1 MPRRAF
7 TDMTDGD
14 FPAMRPDGTGR
25 ARQRFDC
32 YVALGDSFS
41 AGTGAVPGLAWP
53 DHLAAHLRASNRQL
67 LYRNLAVEG
76 ARSKQVMAQ
85 VPAALQLEPDLIT
98 VVCGAND
105 VLFSLRADVLSYA
118 RNLAAIFRSLER
130 ASTGVTILT
139 ATTPERWGH
148 PELSP
153 RLAERLQRGVQ
164 KINRATRELA
174 AAYGITC
181 VEIADHPGLAE
192 AENFAADGLH
202 PSEAGHALAALE
214 FIGALDRTSE
224 KSRANE

>member
-1 MPRRAF
+1 
-7 TDMTDGD
+7 MTDGG
-14 FPAMRPDGTGR
+14 FPAVPPEGTGR
-25 ARQRFDC
+25 KRQRFAC

-41 AGTGAVPGLAWP
+41 AGTGAAPGLAWP
-53 DHLAAHLRASNRQL
+53 DHLAAHLRASNREL
-67 LYRNLAVEG
+67 LYRNLALEG

-85 VPAALQLEPDLIT
+85 VPAALQLEPDLVT

-105 VLFSLRADVLSYA
+105 VLFSVRVDVLSYA

-130 ASTGVTILT
+130 ASTGVKILT

-153 RLAERLQRGVQ
+153 RLAEHLRRGVQ
-164 KINRATRELA
+164 KLNRATRGLA

-192 AENFAADGLH
+192 AENFATDGFH

-224 KSRANE
+224 RSPANE